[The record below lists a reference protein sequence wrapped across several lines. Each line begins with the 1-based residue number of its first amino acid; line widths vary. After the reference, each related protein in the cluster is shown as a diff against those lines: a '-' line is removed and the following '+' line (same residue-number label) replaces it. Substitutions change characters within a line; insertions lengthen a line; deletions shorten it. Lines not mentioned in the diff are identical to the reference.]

1 LLQRIIKGNT
11 DNIKIISKLL
21 TIVFICIITVSVLL
35 CISAFAVSK
44 IDFSYETLPAVI
56 AAILAVSSAFDGF
69 LISKLLKE
77 NGLFW
82 GVFVGLIIF
91 AVLIIISLYYS
102 QESLMSEN
110 RNIVIILLFMM
121 PLKREILLWIT

>member
-1 LLQRIIKGNT
+1 MLQRIIKGNT
-11 DNIKIISKLL
+11 DNIKIISNLV
-21 TIVFICIITVSVLL
+21 TIVFICIITVSVLF

-102 QESLMSEN
+102 TFNVTTNLLT
-110 RNIVIILLFMM
+110 RFAILVTAGA
-121 PLKREILLWIT
+121 IGGVVGVNTN